1 MTTIEIFTKQ
11 RADVPALEIDDA
23 DLLDPDVTI
32 DMPAPLRSGTIRVRL
47 EYAGPGEPLPIEI
60 DKDIRN
66 NDISLE

>member
-47 EYAGPGEPLPIEI
+47 EYAGPGKPLETTDPRESE
-60 DKDIRN
+60 DLCQDG
-66 NDISLE
+66 